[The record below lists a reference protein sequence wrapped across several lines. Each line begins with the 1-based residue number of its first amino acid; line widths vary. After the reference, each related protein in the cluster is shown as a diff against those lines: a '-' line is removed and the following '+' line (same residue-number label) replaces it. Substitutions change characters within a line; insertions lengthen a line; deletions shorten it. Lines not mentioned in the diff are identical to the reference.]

1 MFGYI
6 SKSRDWWEIPLAG
19 IRIRVSRRLTPLFCN
34 LRLNN
39 KGLSLVFR
47 MKL

>member
-1 MFGYI
+1 MFGYS
-6 SKSRDWWEIPLAG
+6 SKSPDWWEIALAS

-34 LRLNN
+34 LRLND

-47 MKL
+47 MKP